1 MEEEEEASGRKR
13 PGCKSG
19 GESTEVEA
27 RKRQRLDESAAQ
39 VRGEQLSSGAVSLGA
54 TGNSFGVSFPAVAG
68 LREQPLGLQANASTS
83 YTGMN
88 FLRFHPN
95 FQQYPNNEQI
105 ASLLGGQARYPGLD
119 YRNGADATTAAN
131 ASAPQLLGNLGQ
143 FNDINR
149 ANMFV
154 RQGGL
159 TGLGGMQSFP
169 MVHPLLQNI
178 QRQDNSHRQLGRL
191 LGAGNN
197 FREPSNAAA
206 IQLSMYNMGLI
217 NSSLQGG
224 GVAGLT
230 LSRPPDTGPS
240 QRSTLPHVSNN
251 TAGALTAA
259 SESSNISAVSLAPLA
274 ATPRQLP
281 TIDEAPV
288 ENYTQRTFLPLGIEE
303 DNNWLS
309 ELHCLV
315 RLNFMEV
322 FRAGRQEV
330 ASRSAN
336 KKIAYLQVGVRCRYC
351 AHLPSNLKAARSSA
365 FPSSI
370 RQIYQS
376 FTMMLRD
383 HFAQCMYIP
392 EAGKVRFKTL
402 KTGATQGASH
412 SKHYWYYSAKKVGL
426 IDTDNGIV
434 VNEDSLAAGKSLPP
448 FGSHDGQ
455 ATASTQKML
464 VVPEDRAIVDNFL
477 YMLMSQA
484 CLVNLLPSEQIGCRK
499 SLKDGM
505 PGFGCRH
512 CAEVGWLGLSR
523 IFPARRRTLKSK
535 IDDLYSHLKRC
546 ARCPSDVKILLER
559 LERQRVSFDTE
570 GERLFFDQIWSRLGH
585 DDA

>member
-1 MEEEEEASGRKR
+1 
-13 PGCKSG
+13 
-19 GESTEVEA
+19 
-27 RKRQRLDESAAQ
+27 
-39 VRGEQLSSGAVSLGA
+39 
-54 TGNSFGVSFPAVAG
+54 
-68 LREQPLGLQANASTS
+68 
-83 YTGMN
+83 
-88 FLRFHPN
+88 
-95 FQQYPNNEQI
+95 
-105 ASLLGGQARYPGLD
+105 
-119 YRNGADATTAAN
+119 
-131 ASAPQLLGNLGQ
+131 
-143 FNDINR
+143 
-149 ANMFV
+149 
-154 RQGGL
+154 
-159 TGLGGMQSFP
+159 
-169 MVHPLLQNI
+169 
-178 QRQDNSHRQLGRL
+178 
-191 LGAGNN
+191 
-197 FREPSNAAA
+197 
-206 IQLSMYNMGLI
+206 
-217 NSSLQGG
+217 
-224 GVAGLT
+224 
-230 LSRPPDTGPS
+230 
-240 QRSTLPHVSNN
+240 
-251 TAGALTAA
+251 
-259 SESSNISAVSLAPLA
+259 
-274 ATPRQLP
+274 
-281 TIDEAPV
+281 
-288 ENYTQRTFLPLGIEE
+288 
-303 DNNWLS
+303 
-309 ELHCLV
+309 
-315 RLNFMEV
+315 
-322 FRAGRQEV
+322 
-330 ASRSAN
+330 
-336 KKIAYLQVGVRCRYC
+336 
-351 AHLPSNLKAARSSA
+351 
-365 FPSSI
+365 
-370 RQIYQS
+370 
-376 FTMMLRD
+376 
-383 HFAQCMYIP
+383 MYIP